1 MQNGA
6 EVEGPGPEVASE
18 WTSDARRSYGG
29 RRARTERVRAP
40 NRYVAMEEPV
50 DVVTCRVGRSRAVS
64 PILIVLVLAQVGC
77 GPGGGDGDETSFDTA
92 AEEQVDRVDTSGGIF
107 TVRDGERTTEF
118 SARVDGEA
126 TCGDFERAAAAG
138 APKLIVKLDG
148 LEAGDYEVVSSLFGP
163 GEQVAVVNLVGI
175 DEETES
181 TFTYPAVS
189 GTVVL
194 KQDVSGTGA
203 PAEIDVEVD
212 VPAGLLGEG
221 PCSVA
226 SGDGGMGSG
235 SSCECRRFAEDEIFT
250 CDASD
255 GAGSCCVRP
264 NRIESTV
271 TVRESAT
278 LSGCE
283 PPN

>member
-1 MQNGA
+1 
-6 EVEGPGPEVASE
+6 
-18 WTSDARRSYGG
+18 
-29 RRARTERVRAP
+29 
-40 NRYVAMEEPV
+40 MEELV
-50 DVVTCRVGRSRAVS
+50 AVVTCRVGRRGAVS
-64 PILIVLVLAQVGC
+64 LVLIVLGFALVGC
-77 GPGGGDGDETSFDTA
+77 GPGGGDGNETSFDTA
-92 AEEQVDRVDTSGGIF
+92 AEKQVDRVDTSGGIH
-107 TVRDGERTTEF
+107 TVREGQTAVF
-118 SARVDGEA
+118 SARIDGEA
-126 TCGDFERAAAAG
+126 TCGDFERAPAAG

-148 LEAGDYEVVSSLFGP
+148 LEAGEYQVVSSLFGP

-194 KQDVSGTGA
+194 KRDVSGTGG

-226 SGDGGMGSG
+226 SRDGGMGSG

-283 PPN
+283 APN